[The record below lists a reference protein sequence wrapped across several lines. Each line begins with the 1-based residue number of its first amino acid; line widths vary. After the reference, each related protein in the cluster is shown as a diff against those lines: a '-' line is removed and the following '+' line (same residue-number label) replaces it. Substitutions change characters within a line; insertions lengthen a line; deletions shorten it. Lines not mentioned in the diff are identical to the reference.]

1 MTPESTNQF
10 AALEAQAQ
18 RVIAVFAD
26 AGCELV
32 APAILQP
39 ASLFLDVV
47 GEDLRQRTY
56 VFTDLDGIEV
66 CLRPDLT
73 VPTCRLHLER
83 EASPLRPARYCYN
96 GPAFRYRP
104 IDAGIASPREFRQ
117 AGLELFG
124 DTDIARADAECVA
137 LTARALQA
145 AGAHTLHLRIGDL
158 GLFSALLDALSLP
171 TRWRERLRHHFWRP
185 EAFRRELKRLGTA
198 PEANER
204 RLPPD
209 LVGLLADRGPDDM
222 ASAIEAYLAERDL
235 DWIGTRTQDEMTAR
249 LCEMAADQRML
260 PLSPHKAQIIER
272 YLTIS
277 GPPRQALRQ
286 LADLAREH
294 DLDCA
299 AALGLFRRRLD
310 LIEDAGVNIENAV
323 FAAEFG
329 RKFEYYTG
337 FVFELTTQDLGI
349 ANPIAGGGR
358 YDGLF
363 AAVAKGTDIP
373 AVGAAIYTERLLA
386 AAAHAAT
393 GSMTRRVGSAH
404 DE

>member
-18 RVIAVFAD
+18 RVIAVFAN

-47 GEDLRQRTY
+47 GEDLRARTY
-56 VFTDLDGIEV
+56 VFTDLDGTEV

-83 EASPLRPARYCYN
+83 NGDARAPARYCYN

-104 IDAGIASPREFRQ
+104 IDAGAASPREFRQ

-124 DTDIARADAECVA
+124 DTDSARADAECIT
-137 LTARALQA
+137 LTANALNA
-145 AGAHTLHLRIGDL
+145 AGCTTLQLRIGDL
-158 GLFSALLDALSLP
+158 GLFSALLDSLGLP

-185 EAFRRELKRLGTA
+185 EAFRRELQRLVTPPSTSARQLPDALLTA
-198 PEANER
+198 LSGHEPNTA
-204 RLPPD
+204 
-209 LVGLLADRGPDDM
+209 
-222 ASAIEAYLAERDL
+222 ASAIETYLADNDI
-235 DWIGTRTQDEMTAR
+235 DWIGTRTRADIIAR
-249 LCEMAADQRML
+249 VIEIMADQRML
-260 PLSPHKAQIIER
+260 PLTAAKAKIIEQ
-272 YLTIS
+272 YLEIS
-277 GPPRQALRQ
+277 GPPRQVLRQ
-286 LADLAREH
+286 LADLARQH
-294 DLDCA
+294 DLDCS

-310 LIEDAGVNIENAV
+310 LMEDAGLDIEHAE

-337 FVFELTTQDLGI
+337 FVFEFTLPELG
-349 ANPIAGGGR
+349 AATPIAGGGR

-363 AAVAKGTDIP
+363 AAVAKGVDIP

-386 AAAHAAT
+386 AVAGERA
-393 GSMTRRVGSAH
+393 R
-404 DE
+404 